1 MTYIV
6 KQKVKG
12 QDYYYLRK
20 SVRIGSRVISQNLG
34 YLGKDRKKAE
44 KRAKEILKNM
54 KSLKESKTENKEM
67 EEIQEKKEVKLI
79 HKKISI
85 DDLAVF
91 CNRKGFVYPSS
102 EIYGGMAGFWD
113 FGPFGAEMKNNL
125 VQGWWNYHIRQRED
139 MVGIDGSIITNPKVW
154 EASGHVSSFVDV
166 AVICK
171 KCGNKF
177 KVDKHELEK
186 AKCDKCGGNVES
198 KGEFNPMFTT
208 QVGPVKEDS
217 IKAYLRPETAQV
229 MFADFKVVMEN
240 ARMKLPF
247 GIAQVGKAF
256 RNEISPIE
264 FLFRCREFEQM
275 EIEYF
280 ISPDMKC
287 PYMSEIKNVKIAIY
301 SEEMQK
307 KNKEPEVI
315 NIYDAWKNGV
325 IRTDWHAYWM
335 AKEVEWFVSLGAN
348 PEKFRVR
355 QHHSEERSHYSSDT
369 WDLEYNFPMGWRE
382 LQGFANRGNFDLS
395 QHQKYSG
402 VKMEI
407 TDEGKSFIPHVVCEP
422 SLGVGR
428 AFLVFMFDAYYYD
441 ESRENI
447 VLRLN
452 PKLAPIKAAIFPI
465 VKQPEF
471 EKIAKDIFDDLKKE
485 FKVIYDK
492 SGSVGRRYSRN
503 DEIGTPYCITIDGD
517 SPAKRDVTIR
527 DRDTTKQIRVK
538 IENLREV
545 LRKLINQEIK
555 FEEAGKL
562 TETRKKNG

>member
-91 CNRKGFVYPSS
+91 CKRKGFVYPSS

-229 MFADFKVVMEN
+229 MFADFKVD
-240 ARMKLPF
+240 R
-247 GIAQVGKAF
+247 
-256 RNEISPIE
+256 
-264 FLFRCREFEQM
+264 
-275 EIEYF
+275 
-280 ISPDMKC
+280 
-287 PYMSEIKNVKIAIY
+287 
-301 SEEMQK
+301 
-307 KNKEPEVI
+307 
-315 NIYDAWKNGV
+315 
-325 IRTDWHAYWM
+325 
-335 AKEVEWFVSLGAN
+335 
-348 PEKFRVR
+348 
-355 QHHSEERSHYSSDT
+355 
-369 WDLEYNFPMGWRE
+369 
-382 LQGFANRGNFDLS
+382 
-395 QHQKYSG
+395 
-402 VKMEI
+402 
-407 TDEGKSFIPHVVCEP
+407 KSVV
-422 SLGVGR
+422 
-428 AFLVFMFDAYYYD
+428 
-441 ESRENI
+441 
-447 VLRLN
+447 
-452 PKLAPIKAAIFPI
+452 
-465 VKQPEF
+465 
-471 EKIAKDIFDDLKKE
+471 
-485 FKVIYDK
+485 
-492 SGSVGRRYSRN
+492 
-503 DEIGTPYCITIDGD
+503 
-517 SPAKRDVTIR
+517 
-527 DRDTTKQIRVK
+527 
-538 IENLREV
+538 
-545 LRKLINQEIK
+545 
-555 FEEAGKL
+555 
-562 TETRKKNG
+562 